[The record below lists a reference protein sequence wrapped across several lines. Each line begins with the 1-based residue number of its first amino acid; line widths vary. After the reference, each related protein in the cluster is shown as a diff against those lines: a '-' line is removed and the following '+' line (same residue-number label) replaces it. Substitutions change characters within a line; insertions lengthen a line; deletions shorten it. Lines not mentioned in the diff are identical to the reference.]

1 MRCNAR
7 GNSKIERRGQG
18 NMRMRT
24 IGFGALVGGLL
35 TAPMM
40 ALMYFAD
47 KWIDL
52 SFTPFDVFDWI
63 ARVLPGPVVT
73 FGIDLMIDALILTGA
88 SVADTAKTAEQAMGL
103 LLFFF
108 GGVIATAAVF
118 LIARA
123 RSIGGVYGGFLIGA
137 ALGVPFAVITANIGQ
152 SSLPIGYS
160 FLWTLALFAAW
171 GMIAVVSA
179 RVLILAPRPSDADSA
194 ADYDVLD
201 APEPP
206 SATVLDRRR
215 FLVSMGVATA
225 TITVAGAGLG
235 RVLAAGERREQAAD
249 LAAARAQMPESAGTM
264 IDLPNE
270 NDPVKPALGTRP
282 EYTAVRDHYKVFIRS
297 EPTVIDEAGWTLP
310 ITGLVDNPQTLT
322 LTNIMER
329 YDPRSEFVTLTC
341 ISNRLG
347 GSLISTT
354 YWTGAS
360 LKSILADASPRAD
373 ATHLDITCGDGF
385 HETVALD
392 LIESDPRVMLAYAWD
407 GRPIPFDHG
416 FPLRIWIPDR
426 YGMKQPKWITGI
438 EVVGDEGYREGY
450 WVQRNWDKVAR
461 VRTTSVVDTVA
472 VEEAFERDGQQ
483 HVPIGGIAFSG
494 VRGVSKVEV
503 RVDNGD
509 WQEAQLRSPL
519 SEASWVI
526 WRYDWRFEPGNH
538 AFEVRCVEAD
548 GTPQIEER
556 NSPRPSGA
564 TGIHQKAQIVELND
578 EDGAS
583 A

>member
-1 MRCNAR
+1 MKMRV
-7 GNSKIERRGQG
+7 
-18 NMRMRT
+18 
-24 IGFGALVGGLL
+24 IGLGALVGGLL

-63 ARVLPGPVVT
+63 ARILPGPVVT

-103 LLFFF
+103 LMFFL
-108 GGVIATAAVF
+108 GGVIATVVVF
-118 LIARA
+118 LIARS
-123 RSIGGVYGGFLIGA
+123 RSLGGAHGGFLIGA
-137 ALGVPFAVITANIGQ
+137 ALGVPIAAITAYIGQ
-152 SSLPIGYS
+152 SALSLGYS
-160 FLWTLALFAAW
+160 FLWTTALFAAW
-171 GMIAVVSA
+171 GMIAVKSA
-179 RVLILAPRPSDADSA
+179 GVLLRAPDAASDDGAL
-194 ADYDVLD
+194 ADY
-201 APEPP
+201 AAP

-235 RVLAAGERREQAAD
+235 RVLAANERRERAAE
-249 LAAARAQMPESAGTM
+249 LASADAQMPESAGTM

-297 EPTVIDEAGWTLP
+297 EPTVIDGAGWTLP
-310 ITGLVDNPQTLT
+310 VTGLVDNPRTFTLME
-322 LTNIMER
+322 LMER
-329 YDPRSEFVTLTC
+329 YDPQSEFVTLTC
-341 ISNRLG
+341 ISNRIG

-360 LKSILADASPRAD
+360 LQSILADVAPRAD

-438 EVVGDEGYREGY
+438 EVVGDEAYREGY
-450 WVQRNWDKVAR
+450 WVQRNWDKAAIIR
-461 VRTTSVVDTVA
+461 ATSVVDTVA
-472 VEEAFERDGQQ
+472 VEEAFKQNGQQ
-483 HVPIGGIAFSG
+483 YVPIGGIAFSG

-503 RVDNGD
+503 RVDNGE

-538 AFEVRCVEAD
+538 AFEVRCAEGD
-548 GTPQIEER
+548 GTPQIEVY

-564 TGIHQKAQIVELND
+564 TGIHQRAEQVELNE

>member
-1 MRCNAR
+1 MH
-7 GNSKIERRGQG
+7 
-18 NMRMRT
+18 MRT
-24 IGFGALVGGLL
+24 IGLGALAGGLL

-73 FGIDLMIDALILTGA
+73 FGIDLMIDVLIRSGA

-103 LLFFF
+103 LMFLA

-118 LIARA
+118 LAIRA
-123 RSIGGVYGGFLIGA
+123 RGGGGVYAGVLIGFI
-137 ALGVPFAVITANIGQ
+137 LGVPLAAITANIGQ

-160 FLWTLALFAAW
+160 FLWTLILFLAW
-171 GMIAVVSA
+171 GAFAVKSA
-179 RVLILAPRPSDADSA
+179 GVLILDPPSADAEA
-194 ADYDVLD
+194 EFEEGA
-201 APEPP
+201 P

-235 RVLAAGERREQAAD
+235 RALAAGERRALRDELAS
-249 LAAARAQMPESAGTM
+249 AAALMPESAGPM
-264 IDLPNE
+264 IELPNE
-270 NDPVKPALGTRP
+270 SDPVKPALGTRP

-310 ITGLVDNPQTLT
+310 ITGLVDNPQTFT
-322 LTNIMER
+322 LSDVMER

-341 ISNRLG
+341 ISNRIG

-360 LKSILADASPRAD
+360 LKSILADVAPRAD

-450 WVQRNWDKVAR
+450 WVQRQWDKVAR
-461 VRTTSVVDTVA
+461 IRATSVVDTVA
-472 VEEAFERDGQQ
+472 VEEAFERDGQRY
-483 HVPIGGIAFSG
+483 VPIGGIAFAG

-509 WQEAQLRSPL
+509 WREAQLRSPL
-519 SEASWVI
+519 SDASWVI
-526 WRYDWRFEPGNH
+526 WRYDWPFEQGNH
-538 AFEVRCVEAD
+538 AFEVRCAEAD
-548 GTPQIEER
+548 GTPQIEVY

-564 TGIHQKAQIVELND
+564 TGIHQKAQIVELN
-578 EDGAS
+578 EDDDDA
-583 A
+583 

>member
-1 MRCNAR
+1 MH
-7 GNSKIERRGQG
+7 
-18 NMRMRT
+18 MRT
-24 IGFGALVGGLL
+24 IGLGALTGGLL

-63 ARVLPGPVVT
+63 ARLLPGPVVT
-73 FGIDLMIDALILTGA
+73 FGIDLMIDALIRTGA

-103 LLFFF
+103 LMFFI
-108 GGVIATAAVF
+108 GGVIATVAVF
-118 LIARA
+118 LAA
-123 RSIGGVYGGFLIGA
+123 RSRSVGGAYGGFLIGV
-137 ALGVPFAVITANIGQ
+137 ALGVPVAAVSANIGQ

-160 FLWTLALFAAW
+160 FLWTLTLFAVW
-171 GMIAVVSA
+171 GIASVASA
-179 RVLILAPRPSDADSA
+179 RVLVLDPPAPDAATDGEALAPPNA
-194 ADYDVLD
+194 
-201 APEPP
+201 P

-235 RVLAAGERREQAAD
+235 RALAASERRELQAGGE
-249 LAAARAQMPESAGTM
+249 MPESAAAVLQSPV
-264 IDLPNE
+264 DLPNAA
-270 NDPVKPALGTRP
+270 DPVKPALGTRP

-297 EPTVIDEAGWTLP
+297 EPTVIDGASWTLP
-310 ITGLVDNPQTLT
+310 ITGLVDNPQTFT
-322 LTNIMER
+322 MTDIMER
-329 YDPRSEFVTLTC
+329 YDAQSEFVTLTC

-360 LKSILADASPRAD
+360 LKSIMADARPRPD

-438 EVVGDEGYREGY
+438 EVVGDESYREGY

-461 VRTTSVVDTVA
+461 IRTTSVVDTVA
-472 VEEAFERDGQQ
+472 VEEAFDRDGQKF
-483 HVPIGGIAFSG
+483 VPIGGIAFAG

-503 RVDNGD
+503 RVDNGE
-509 WQEAQLRSPL
+509 WREARLRSPL
-519 SEASWVI
+519 SGATWVI
-526 WRYDWRFEPGNH
+526 WRYDWRFDPGNH

-548 GTPQIEER
+548 GVPQIEER

-564 TGIHQKAQIVELND
+564 TGIHQRAEMVELQ
-578 EDGAS
+578 
-583 A
+583 

>member
-1 MRCNAR
+1 
-7 GNSKIERRGQG
+7 
-18 NMRMRT
+18 MRMRT
-24 IGFGALVGGLL
+24 IGLGALVGGLL

-63 ARVLPGPVVT
+63 ARLLPGPVVT
-73 FGIDLMIDALILTGA
+73 FGIDMMIDALILTGA

-103 LLFFF
+103 LMFFI
-108 GGVIATAAVF
+108 GGVIATVAVF
-118 LIARA
+118 LAVRA
-123 RSIGGVYGGFLIGA
+123 RSVGGAYGGFLIGV
-137 ALGVPFAVITANIGQ
+137 ALGVPVAAISANIGQ

-171 GMIAVVSA
+171 GIIAVASA
-179 RVLILAPRPSDADSA
+179 RVLVLAPPASDAAPDGDA
-194 ADYDVLD
+194 LA
-201 APEPP
+201 APEEAP

-235 RVLAAGERREQAAD
+235 RTLAASERRELQAD
-249 LAAARAQMPESAGTM
+249 LESARDQMPESAGTM

-297 EPTVIDEAGWTLP
+297 EPTVIDGASWTLP
-310 ITGLVDNPQTLT
+310 ITGLVDNPRTFTLT
-322 LTNIMER
+322 DIMER
-329 YDPRSEFVTLTC
+329 YDPQSEFVTLTC

-360 LKSILADASPRAD
+360 LKSIMADASPRPD

-438 EVVGDEGYREGY
+438 EVVGDESYREGY

-461 VRTTSVVDTVA
+461 IRTTSVVDTVA
-472 VEEAFERDGQQ
+472 VEEAFERDGQTY
-483 HVPIGGIAFSG
+483 VPIGGIAFAG

-503 RVDNGD
+503 RVDNED

-519 SEASWVI
+519 SGASWVI
-526 WRYDWRFEPGNH
+526 WRYDWRFDPGNH
-538 AFEVRCVEAD
+538 AFEVRCAEAD
-548 GTPQIEER
+548 GVPQIEER

-564 TGIHQKAQIVELND
+564 TGIHQRAEVVEL
-578 EDGAS
+578 
-583 A
+583 

>member
-1 MRCNAR
+1 MH
-7 GNSKIERRGQG
+7 
-18 NMRMRT
+18 MRT
-24 IGFGALVGGLL
+24 IGLGALVGGLL

-73 FGIDLMIDALILTGA
+73 FGIDLMIDGIGLVGA

-103 LLFFF
+103 LMFLV
-108 GGVIATAAVF
+108 GGMIATAAAF
-118 LIARA
+118 LIVRA
-123 RSIGGVYGGFLIGA
+123 RGGGVYAGFLIGFV
-137 ALGVPFAVITANIGQ
+137 LGVPLAAITANIGQ
-152 SSLPIGYS
+152 SSIPIAYS
-160 FLWTLALFAAW
+160 FLWTLILFLAW
-171 GMIAVVSA
+171 GALAVKSA
-179 RVLILAPRPSDADSA
+179 GVLIPAQPSADPEA
-194 ADYDVLD
+194 ETED
-201 APEPP
+201 APDAPP

-235 RVLAAGERREQAAD
+235 RALAAGERRRMQAD
-249 LAAARAQMPESAGTM
+249 LESARAQMPESAGPM
-264 IDLPNE
+264 IELPNE
-270 NDPVKPALGTRP
+270 GDPVKPALGTRP

-310 ITGLVDNPQTLT
+310 ITGLVDNPTTFTLSDV
-322 LTNIMER
+322 MER
-329 YDPRSEFVTLTC
+329 YDPQSEFVTLTC
-341 ISNRLG
+341 ISNRVG

-360 LKSILADASPRAD
+360 LKSILADVSPRAD

-450 WVQRNWDKVAR
+450 WVERQWDKVAR
-461 VRTTSVVDTVA
+461 IRATSVVDTVA
-472 VEEAFERDGQQ
+472 VEEAFERDGQTY
-483 HVPIGGIAFSG
+483 VPIGGIAFAG

-503 RVDNGD
+503 RVDNGE
-509 WQEAQLRSPL
+509 WQEAQTRAPL
-519 SEASWVI
+519 SEATWVI
-526 WRYDWRFEPGNH
+526 WRYDWQFDPGNH
-538 AFEVRCVEAD
+538 AFEVRCAEAD
-548 GTPQIEER
+548 GTPQIEVY

-564 TGIHQKAQIVELND
+564 TGIHQKAQIVELD
-578 EDGAS
+578 EDDDAP

>member
-1 MRCNAR
+1 M
-7 GNSKIERRGQG
+7 RRGAG
-18 NMRMRT
+18 RRRKTKGGMAMRMRT
-24 IGFGALVGGLL
+24 IGFGALVGALL

-63 ARVLPGPVVT
+63 ARILPGPVVT
-73 FGIDLMIDALILTGA
+73 FGIDMMIDAIILTGA

-103 LLFFF
+103 MMFFF

-123 RSIGGVYGGFLIGA
+123 RSVGGVYGGFLIGVA
-137 ALGVPFAVITANIGQ
+137 VGVPFAAITANIGQ
-152 SSLPIGYS
+152 SALPLGYS

-171 GMIAVVSA
+171 GMIAVFSA
-179 RVLILAPRPSDADSA
+179 RVLILAPRAPEMDADAA
-194 ADYDVLD
+194 ADYDGQPAVS
-201 APEPP
+201 EPP

-235 RVLAAGERREQAAD
+235 RVLAAGERREREAE
-249 LAAARAQMPESAGTM
+249 LAAADARMPESAGTM

-297 EPTVIDEAGWTLP
+297 QPTMIDEAGWTLP
-310 ITGLVDNPQTLT
+310 ITGLVDNPRTFTLMD
-322 LTNIMER
+322 LMER
-329 YDPRSEFVTLTC
+329 YDPQSEFVTLTC
-341 ISNRLG
+341 ISNRVG

-360 LKSILADASPRAD
+360 LSSILADVNPRAD

-461 VRTTSVVDTVA
+461 IRATSVVDTVA
-472 VEEAFERDGQQ
+472 VEEAFDQNGEKY
-483 HVPIGGIAFSG
+483 VPIGGIAFAG

-503 RVDNGD
+503 RVDNGE

-526 WRYDWRFEPGNH
+526 WRYDWRFDPGNH
-538 AFEVRCVEAD
+538 AFEVRCAEGD
-548 GTPQIEER
+548 GTPQIEVY

-564 TGIHQKAQIVELND
+564 TGIHQRAEEVEL
-578 EDGAS
+578 
-583 A
+583 

>member
-1 MRCNAR
+1 
-7 GNSKIERRGQG
+7 
-18 NMRMRT
+18 MRMRA
-24 IGFGALVGGLL
+24 IGFGALTGGLL

-52 SFTPFDVFDWI
+52 AFTPFDVFDWI
-63 ARVLPGPVVT
+63 ARLLPGPVVT

-103 LLFFF
+103 MMFFL

-118 LIARA
+118 LIVRA
-123 RSIGGVYGGFLIGA
+123 RSALGGAYGGFLIGA
-137 ALGVPFAVITANIGQ
+137 ALGVPLAAITANIGQ
-152 SSLPIGYS
+152 SALPLGYS
-160 FLWTLALFAAW
+160 FLWTFALFAAW
-171 GMIAVVSA
+171 GVIAVKSA
-179 RVLILAPRPSDADSA
+179 GVLIPAQPVADAMDADA
-194 ADYDVLD
+194 DPADYD
-201 APEPP
+201 AAP

-235 RVLAAGERREQAAD
+235 RVLAANERRARDAE
-249 LAAARAQMPESAGTM
+249 LAAADAQMPESAGTM

-270 NDPVKPALGTRP
+270 SDPVKPALGTRP

-297 EPTVIDEAGWTLP
+297 EPTVIDGAGWTLP
-310 ITGLVDNPQTLT
+310 VTGLVDNPRTFTLME
-322 LTNIMER
+322 LMER

-341 ISNRLG
+341 ISNRIG

-360 LKSILADASPRAD
+360 LQSILADVAPRAD

-438 EVVGDEGYREGY
+438 EVVGDEAYREGY
-450 WVQRNWDKVAR
+450 WVQRNWDKAAIIR
-461 VRTTSVVDTVA
+461 ATSVVDTVA
-472 VEEAFERDGQQ
+472 VEEAFAQNGQQ
-483 HVPIGGIAFSG
+483 YVPIGGIAFAG

-503 RVDNGD
+503 RVDNGE

-519 SEASWVI
+519 SEATWVI

-538 AFEVRCVEAD
+538 AFEVRCAEGD
-548 GTPQIEER
+548 GTPQIEVY

-564 TGIHQKAQIVELND
+564 TGIHQRAEEVELQ
-578 EDGAS
+578 
-583 A
+583 